1 MRRWYIKHV
10 KSFLFLSFFFLLS
23 IDARIKK
30 EIKEGRKERKKKSE
44 VHARDSKQQDGEVTF
59 YGDSRYLA
67 AICRARNAGR
77 NDRN

>member
-1 MRRWYIKHV
+1 MLELKRKY
-10 KSFLFLSFFFLLS
+10 
-23 IDARIKK
+23 KK
-30 EIKEGRKERKKKSE
+30 GEKKGRKKSE

-67 AICRARNAGR
+67 TICRARNAGR

>member
-1 MRRWYIKHV
+1 MLESKRR
-10 KSFLFLSFFFLLS
+10 LQE
-23 IDARIKK
+23 R
-30 EIKEGRKERKKKSE
+30 RKEKSE

>member
-1 MRRWYIKHV
+1 MLELKRKY
-10 KSFLFLSFFFLLS
+10 
-23 IDARIKK
+23 KK
-30 EIKEGRKERKKKSE
+30 GEEKGRKKSE

>member
-1 MRRWYIKHV
+1 MLELKRKY
-10 KSFLFLSFFFLLS
+10 
-23 IDARIKK
+23 KK
-30 EIKEGRKERKKKSE
+30 EEGKEGGKKNE
-44 VHARDSKQQDGEVTF
+44 VHARDSRQQDGEVTF